1 MSSPRAV
8 HTTRAPAPPAFLS
21 QAIRF
26 GSIIYCSGQIGCD
39 PETGRLIEGTIQER
53 TKQILSNI
61 SSILLA
67 GGSGL
72 DNIVKCNIYLTDMG
86 DFGPMNEVYTTFF
99 SDPMP
104 APTCV
109 CVKELPLG
117 TDVEIECIAAVK
129 GDQKEDLVMSALP

>member
-1 MSSPRAV
+1 MSIPRAI
-8 HTTRAPAPPAFLS
+8 HTTKAPTPPTFLS

-26 GSIIYCSGQIGCD
+26 GNIIFCSGQIGCD
-39 PETGRLIEGTIQER
+39 PETGLLVEGPVQER

-61 SSILLA
+61 NSILLA
-67 GGSGL
+67 GGSSL
-72 DNIVKCNIYLTDMG
+72 ENIVKCNIYLTNMG

-104 APTCV
+104 ARTCV

-129 GDQKEDLVMSALP
+129 GDQKERLLSAVI